1 MTKKP
6 DQINNRIANKIDKLK
21 SFFTILLIIALSSTE
36 LLKLKAQKLNYLNMV
51 ANIIKLNPVIIQFN
65 SFFNTAGK

>member
-36 LLKLKAQKLNYLNMV
+36 MLKLKAHKLNYLNMV
-51 ANIIKLNPVIIQFN
+51 ANIIKLNPMIIQFN